1 MPMKIAKI
9 LPLLT
14 GYRKSYSVGLIQ
26 IAYFGNTLK
35 KNSSLIL
42 FCFPLSARLEQA
54 RFGST
59 VQPLKQGHQ
68 WGRAMCLHNSG
79 VVLQR

>member
-1 MPMKIAKI
+1 MI
-9 LPLLT
+9 LC
-14 GYRKSYSVGLIQ
+14 
-26 IAYFGNTLK
+26 
-35 KNSSLIL
+35 
-42 FCFPLSARLEQA
+42 CFPLSACLEQS

-59 VQPLKQGHQ
+59 VQPPKQGHQ